1 MRCCPASAAR
11 ILTLFSL
18 VVLAS
23 HSFTLVNAQSSP
35 TTSVNSETGIP
46 SPPIVVPSL
55 SSSPS
60 SLPTPSSSPPATQ
73 PSQKPSPETIVPPS
87 TSTVTS
93 DPPTPSSASPTS
105 TSATITSQSTQDILS
120 SSSSLESS
128 SSASSSSSSGIST
141 VSSSS
146 SSTAVITPSPTPA
159 QTTGPTTA
167 SYRRISSTHAP
178 GEPTDLPE
186 PTGALSEATSKGFF
200 SNKGA
205 VAGTF
210 TVVAIVAVVLV
221 IAVIMMFRRRLA
233 RRRDEEDEVYFE
245 KYREPEPEV
254 RNAHP
259 LTNLGGLG
267 QSATNLASHASPDSY
282 PDRNVH
288 YGHSPT
294 GDQAAYDYDN
304 PQEYGMEYPPGTAY
318 AAAVTHP
325 GQYQYGVGPNLAGHG
340 AGAYDS
346 IGGGNQYEHQGG
358 QTRTSPGP
366 FADPGNSARHPAAP
380 PVNQPYADAYDA
392 YTAHDG
398 YAQPR

>member
-128 SSASSSSSSGIST
+128 SSALVS
-141 VSSSS
+141 SSSS

>member
-128 SSASSSSSSGIST
+128 SSA
-141 VSSSS
+141 S

-304 PQEYGMEYPPGTAY
+304 PQEYG
-318 AAAVTHP
+318 
-325 GQYQYGVGPNLAGHG
+325 QYQYGVGPNLAGHG